1 VGALAYFLYNYGSI
15 AFGAAYNTLF
25 LVYVALF
32 SASLFGLVLVL
43 TSFDVQGLPTHFTAG
58 LPRRD
63 IGLFLAVSG
72 VILLLQWLVLS
83 IVPALLQGTAPSVV
97 ASSTTFITG
106 VVDEGIVAPALIVAG
121 ALLLRRTPLGYLLA
135 SMMLVFTVALGP
147 NPTAAGI
154 AQLLTGVIGIGQ
166 FIGMT
171 LPFAILTLIAIWLT
185 VILFRRFSES
195 ATPLAAR
202 VRVIHTL

>member
-1 VGALAYFLYNYGSI
+1 VQIYGQGLYHYDIPISAVGFRVADAVTLVLAIPLLVISSLLYRRGSLKGGLLLVGALAYFLYNYGSI
-15 AFGAAYNTLF
+15 AFGAAYTTLF

-32 SASLFGLVLVL
+32 SASLFGVVLAL

-58 LPRRD
+58 LSRRG

-72 VILLLQWLVLS
+72 VILLQWLVLS

-147 NPTAAGI
+147 NPTA
-154 AQLLTGVIGIGQ
+154 V
-166 FIGMT
+166 
-171 LPFAILTLIAIWLT
+171 
-185 VILFRRFSES
+185 EDK
-195 ATPLAAR
+195 
-202 VRVIHTL
+202 